1 MTLSKSCIAI
11 RPTIRP
17 AGRLLNWRYGLLAA
31 LLVGTAAHA
40 EPIGFVSEL
49 DGTLLVSD
57 ANGTLKVLALSSPIQ
72 QGDTL
77 ATRKATYA
85 RLTLTDKTTVTLGPD
100 TDLTIKTYAFH
111 IHTPQ
116 GDGALVSLAKG
127 RVSIATGTLGTRDAD
142 TFTLAT
148 PSATI
153 DIRRSSLIAEYV
165 TAVRAT
171 AGRAAAVGATVA
183 RYDATTRGFEY
194 LRVQSF
200 ETQTLLPT
208 TFNDSTEAA
217 STSRLQLAQAPVPNA
232 AAKSPGLYVQVLDGA
247 IHLTNGGG
255 TQNFTAGQFG
265 YTASFQQPPVIL
277 PTNPGMQFT
286 PPPAF
291 SSTTGPQGST
301 ASSKPGNVDCE
312 VR

>member
-1 MTLSKSCIAI
+1 MSLPRNCTAI
-11 RPTIRP
+11 RPVTRP
-17 AGRLLNWRYGLLAA
+17 AGRPSNWRYGLLAA
-31 LLVGTAAHA
+31 LLVGTAARA
-40 EPIGFVSEL
+40 EPIGSVSEL

-57 ANGTLKVLALSSPIQ
+57 ANGTLKVLAVSSPLQ

-85 RLTLTDKTTVTLGPD
+85 RLTLTDHSTLTLGPD
-100 TDLTIKTYAFH
+100 TELTIKTYAFH
-111 IHTPQ
+111 VHTPQ

-127 RVSIATGTLGTRDAD
+127 QVSIATGTLGTRDAD
-142 TFTLAT
+142 TFMLAT
-148 PSATI
+148 PSATV
-153 DIRRSSLIAEYV
+153 DIRRSSLVAEYV
-165 TAVRAT
+165 PAAGAT
-171 AGRAAAVGATVA
+171 AA

-200 ETQTLLPT
+200 ETRTLLPA
-208 TFNDSTEAA
+208 TFNDSTTAA

-232 AAKSPGLYVQVLDGA
+232 DGRSPGLYVQVLDGT
-247 IHLTNGGG
+247 IHVTNNGG
-255 TQNFTAGQFG
+255 TQSFTAGQFG
-265 YTASFQQPPVIL
+265 FTPGFKQPPVIL

-291 SSTTGPQGST
+291 SSSTSSQGATTGV
-301 ASSKPGNVDCE
+301 KPGDVNCQ

>member
-1 MTLSKSCIAI
+1 MTLPRKCTAI
-11 RPTIRP
+11 RPLTRP
-17 AGRLLNWRYGLLAA
+17 AGRPSNWRYGLLAAA

-40 EPIGFVSEL
+40 EPIGFVSIL

-57 ANGTLKVLALSSPIQ
+57 ANGALKVLAVSSPLQ
-72 QGDTL
+72 RGDTL
-77 ATRKATYA
+77 ATRKETYA
-85 RLTLTDKTTVTLGPD
+85 RLTLTDNSTVTLGPD
-100 TDLTIKTYAFH
+100 TELTIETYAFH
-111 IHTPQ
+111 VHTPQ

-127 RVSIATGTLGTRDAD
+127 RVSIATGTLGTRDAG
-142 TFTLAT
+142 TFILAT

-165 TAVRAT
+165 AADRAT
-171 AGRAAAVGATVA
+171 AA

-200 ETQTLLPT
+200 ETRTVLPA

-217 STSRLQLAQAPVPNA
+217 STSRLQLAQAPLPNST
-232 AAKSPGLYVQVLDGA
+232 AKAPGLYVQVIDGL
-247 IHLTNGGG
+247 IHVTNPAG

-265 YTASFQQPPVIL
+265 FTPSFQQPPVIL
-277 PTNPGMQFT
+277 PINPGLQFT
-286 PPPAF
+286 PPPVF
-291 SSTTGPQGST
+291 SQSTGPQGST
-301 ASSKPGNVDCE
+301 TGSKPGDVDCV

>member
-1 MTLSKSCIAI
+1 
-11 RPTIRP
+11 
-17 AGRLLNWRYGLLAA
+17 
-31 LLVGTAAHA
+31 LVGTAAHA

-57 ANGTLKVLALSSPIQ
+57 ANGTLKVLAVSSPIQ

-85 RLTLTDKTTVTLGPD
+85 RLTLTDNSTVTLGPD
-100 TDLTIKTYAFH
+100 TDVTIKTYAFH
-111 IHTPQ
+111 VHTPQ

-142 TFTLAT
+142 TFILAT

-165 TAVRAT
+165 
-171 AGRAAAVGATVA
+171 AAARTTAA
-183 RYDATTRGFEY
+183 RYDAMTRGFEY

-200 ETQTLLPT
+200 ETRTLLPA

-217 STSRLQLAQAPVPNA
+217 STSRLQLAQALVPNA
-232 AAKSPGLYVQVLDGA
+232 AGKSPGLYVQVLDGA

-301 ASSKPGNVDCE
+301 TPGKSATVDCE